1 MGFPSPA
8 TDYAERK
15 LSLNELCSTHRSS
28 VYLFKSGLNA
38 PETGIFEGS
47 LLVVDSALKPSDGN
61 VLVARIGNTFRIV
74 RYRSSPV
81 PGLWDLTTPGQRL
94 AAELEELDGDVTVC
108 FGVVTHCINAMRRS
122 AH

>member
-15 LSLNELCSTHRSS
+15 ISLNELCSTNRAS
-28 VYLFKSGLNA
+28 VYLFKSELNA
-38 PETGIFEGS
+38 PEVGIFKGS

-61 VLVARIGNTFRIV
+61 VLVAQLGDTFRIV
-74 RYRSSPV
+74 RYRLSPV
-81 PGLWDLTTPGQRL
+81 PGLWDLTTPGRRF
-94 AAELEELDGDVTVC
+94 AVEPEEIEGEEPVC